1 MEEILQRYATVHGG
15 PVDFLFPLQSVPHEE
30 LGRLLVSESIEHL
43 LLVFTVFTAAHHVT
57 LVGHREQIT
66 RHVCCTFYSSKIDNR
81 TASGFTIRGNEHV
94 NTLRK

>member
-1 MEEILQRYATVHGG
+1 MEEILQRYATVRGG
-15 PVDFLFPLQSVPHEE
+15 SVDFLFPLQSVPHGE

-43 LLVFTVFTAAHHVT
+43 LLVFAVFTAAHHVM

-66 RHVCCTFYSSKIDNR
+66 THVCCTFYSFLDPRSDC
-81 TASGFTIRGNEHV
+81 IRFHHPGDEHV